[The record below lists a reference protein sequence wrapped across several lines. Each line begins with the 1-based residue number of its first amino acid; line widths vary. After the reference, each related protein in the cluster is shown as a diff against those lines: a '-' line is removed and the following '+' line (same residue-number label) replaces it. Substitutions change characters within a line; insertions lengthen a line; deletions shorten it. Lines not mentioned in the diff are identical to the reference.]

1 MLLRVV
7 NCQKNH
13 FDKTS
18 GQSTVMIVKRYVRL
32 LFIIMILSERRARD
46 YEHLNDQMVGF
57 FNELKKLWR
66 LKLRDCRIV

>member
-1 MLLRVV
+1 
-7 NCQKNH
+7 
-13 FDKTS
+13 
-18 GQSTVMIVKRYVRL
+18 MIVKRYVRL

-57 FNELKKLWR
+57 SNELKKLWR